1 MSKHRRVKGSSKKAH
16 RRQNVRW
23 LVSITSVLILVLA
36 GWIWL
41 DSTEEDNDLSAIG
54 KGENVVVQALKRV
67 VNSLQPEYKGKIRFL
82 VANLNSK
89 EGRWFAEYHNVSR
102 VTLLFFKPDGTKIST
117 LNGEQQP
124 DFLRRVFDRVFKLE

>member
-41 DSTEEDNDLSAIG
+41 DSTEEDKTCQQSARE
-54 KGENVVVQALKRV
+54 K
-67 VNSLQPEYKGKIRFL
+67 
-82 VANLNSK
+82 
-89 EGRWFAEYHNVSR
+89 
-102 VTLLFFKPDGTKIST
+102 T
-117 LNGEQQP
+117 
-124 DFLRRVFDRVFKLE
+124 